1 MAIRKVIL
9 TEAELTR
16 LIKNIVMETKAEM
29 EEGWLEDKLGKVGK
43 GIENI
48 GKGARKFATGHESR
62 SSRDEKMNQFFEDIE
77 EVSEMVMENPSDYYG
92 GTNWERIRASLER
105 QAEENN
111 YKGELVVMYKNP
123 PHVVKYEKGFTGAE
137 HLGSAASAGMNAG
150 HTFGSGRRGGSLG

>member
-16 LIKNIVMETKAEM
+16 LIKNIVMETKSEM
-29 EEGWLEDKLGKVGK
+29 EEGWLEDKLGRVGK

-62 SSRDEKMNQFFEDIE
+62 SSRDEKMNQFFTDLD
-77 EVSEMVMENPSDYYG
+77 EVAEMVMENPKDYYG
-92 GTNWERIRASLER
+92 GTNWERMRTRLER
-105 QAEENN
+105 EAEENN

-123 PHVVKYEKGFTGAE
+123 PHVIKYERGYTGAE
-137 HLGSAASAGMNAG
+137 ELGSAAGAGMRSS
-150 HTFGSGRRGGSLG
+150 HTFGSGGKGGSLG